1 MMGSLEQLE
10 RAPEVPAPQ
19 KLDGIEP
26 SDVGKEAVESG
37 LETFDSPEGCCLE
50 PDLRTDVPG
59 CDEALVTGGPFEVAG
74 TMDFEQGD
82 NPFNAAGN
90 CGLVSICNTLRRAG
104 FDVTE
109 DDVTKRAIDSGLC
122 RYDPNGP
129 ASENGGTTLEMRR
142 GVLALYGVDSEV
154 CPAAGSGSLERI
166 AEAIDGGHGVVISVC
181 ADLLWDKDLGGVGF
195 LGPVSNHCVAVTG
208 IARDAKTGE
217 ITGVYVADS
226 GRGLESDA
234 CRYLS
239 VETFHEVYTD
249 VRGAGANITTEP
261 LMGR

>member
-1 MMGSLEQLE
+1 MGGLEQFE
-10 RAPEVPAPQ
+10 RVPETPAPQ
-19 KLDGIEP
+19 KLDRIEP
-26 SDVGKEAVESG
+26 SDVGKEAVELG
-37 LETFDSPEGCCLE
+37 PKAFDSPEGRCLE

-59 CDEALVTGGPFEVAG
+59 CDEALVTGGPFEAAG
-74 TMDFEQGD
+74 TMDFEQGN

-122 RYDPNGP
+122 QYDPNGP

-195 LGPVSNHCVAVTG
+195 FGPVSNHCVAVTG